1 MYQSLYLIKPCMN
14 LVNCSRPKPEPKK
27 PKPVEKIEEPRKLSE
42 PKPFIRKLPQRKM
55 SDAISL
61 QMQIT

>member
-1 MYQSLYLIKPCMN
+1 MN